1 VGKSRVDLVGR
12 TILMAKKLGR
22 YAHTK
27 CCNLSFMRIKEIVK
41 KKVKRS
47 TPRRI
52 RLFPDHIYSS
62 RVLFLNEKI
71 IT

>member
-1 VGKSRVDLVGR
+1 MGKSRVDLVGR

-41 KKVKRS
+41 IGSSLPFLKKS
-47 TPRRI
+47 TSPGKDKCI
-52 RLFPDHIYSS
+52 
-62 RVLFLNEKI
+62 
-71 IT
+71 

>member
-1 VGKSRVDLVGR
+1 
-12 TILMAKKLGR
+12 
-22 YAHTK
+22 
-27 CCNLSFMRIKEIVK
+27 MRIKEIVK

-52 RLFPDHIYSS
+52 RVFPDHIYSS

-71 IT
+71 ITWSDLYVAQWCPRL